1 MYPFQIKTSSTR
13 CNSFLDSVQQC
24 QTASAAGR
32 DREVEGGGVKQAHDK
47 ASERPEPPEPP
58 PPPQHE
64 GPEYYDPFDDPYGFM
79 RMPRRRANSFSGG
92 RVREFDEWYWTL
104 PNERRNDDGDIPLGY
119 AAADSYNRHH
129 RDKTPEAARQRL
141 RRRSERRKRGEETH
155 TALLDGRVV
164 NAGEAE
170 VMAGGGATAPFCSSS
185 STSHP
190 RNRHHAPGSLHRA
203 GTSTPHQRPPGT
215 VQLLPAIPTRRAA
228 SVPGSEHQRQPLPP
242 AHHPRCPPPSPNLA
256 ATLAGVQPAT
266 YQYQTQQ
273 KRGPGTRSVGRSGR
287 RLPLQGSTIQRKVTR
302 GTFTSSS
309 SSSSSRS
316 REPATIPATP
326 VQGPPLP
333 CRGAVGYR
341 TELCPLCGGA
351 GAHIHEE
358 DVEPVYGYTAQ
369 DFATQP
375 GVSVQ
380 SGMWQ
385 VFLLHGSAPQ
395 NVT

>member
-1 MYPFQIKTSSTR
+1 M
-13 CNSFLDSVQQC
+13 
-24 QTASAAGR
+24 
-32 DREVEGGGVKQAHDK
+32 GVKQAHDK
-47 ASERPEPPEPP
+47 ASERPEPSQPP

-141 RRRSERRKRGEETH
+141 RRRNERRKRGEETH
-155 TALLDGRVV
+155 AALLDGGVV

-170 VMAGGGATAPFCSSS
+170 VMVGVGAGPQLHSAPPPPPPTPGTATMPQGVSPAQVRRPHISDPQALYNYYLPSRQGAPQAYQAP
-185 STSHP
+185 STSANPYRQH
-190 RNRHHAPGSLHRA
+190 
-203 GTSTPHQRPPGT
+203 TTP
-215 VQLLPAIPTRRAA
+215 LSA
-228 SVPGSEHQRQPLPP
+228 SQ
-242 AHHPRCPPPSPNLA
+242 PNLA

-273 KRGPGTRSVGRSGR
+273 KRPWYTIRRSQWPASSTSGQYYPTKGYQRNVYQQQQQQQQPPQQVAGYYSSYPGSGPTTSV
-287 RLPLQGSTIQRKVTR
+287 Q
-302 GTFTSSS
+302 
-309 SSSSSRS
+309 
-316 REPATIPATP
+316 
-326 VQGPPLP
+326 
-333 CRGAVGYR
+333 GAVGYR

-375 GVSVQ
+375 G
-380 SGMWQ
+380 
-385 VFLLHGSAPQ
+385 
-395 NVT
+395 